1 MMAAVSMA
9 QTPTVSASSVTL
21 KYCLTTYGTVHVAV
35 AKSDLFPINYDGFSF
50 SNFGEYVRKLENVRG
65 CDSVV
70 TYIVEKNTQGVLSG
84 KFRVNSA
91 GKQVQ
96 FAKGN
101 LMYLASN
108 GITYPNE
115 GCLSHQTKTG
125 TAAGI
130 WRFGDEQ
137 YSACGNVTANSSPSS
152 TQTSW
157 MDLFLWGHTGYS
169 SYAPTSTSDIPYS
182 NNAGNYDWGYFN
194 AIQNGGNR
202 PGLWRLLSEDEW
214 TYMMSGRPSASSK
227 YAFVKINN
235 SISGLMILPDEWT
248 LPSGCPWSSG
258 NSQTNYT
265 YAQWQQMEAAGAVF
279 LIADY
284 YGSYEIV
291 GNGEE
296 TLYFLTDR
304 SANVSST
311 QVQIK
316 SYRNA
321 YRSHVRLVC
330 DVE

>member
-21 KYCLTTYGTVHVAV
+21 KYCLTTYGTVHVV

-84 KFRVNSA
+84 KFSVNSA

-137 YSACGNVTANSSPSS
+137 YSACGKVTANSSPSS

-157 MDLFLWGHTGYS
+157 MDLFSSGHTGYS
-169 SYAPTSTSDIPYS
+169 SYAPTSKSSGPGSD
-182 NNAGNYDWGYFN
+182 NAGNYDWGYFN
-194 AIQNGGNR
+194 AIQNGGNV
-202 PGLWRLLSEDEW
+202 PGLWRLLSVEEW
-214 TYMMSGRPSASSK
+214 NYMISRRPSASDK

-235 SISGLMILPDEWT
+235 SIRGLMILPDEWT
-248 LPSGCPWSSG
+248 LPSGCPWRSG
-258 NSQTNYT
+258 FSQINYT

-284 YGSYEIV
+284 YGSNYYIE
-291 GNGEE
+291 GDGKE
-296 TLYFLTDR
+296 TYYFLTNG

-311 QVQIK
+311 QGVQIIYFN
-316 SYRNA
+316 SN
-321 YRSHVRLVC
+321 RSHVRLVC